1 MIDIDFNKVDLA
13 FPKVLTKK
21 LNALKKAITEVIDDG
36 NAKLD
41 ATYSSKKIMELV
53 AEFGFA
59 ISVVDALPTK
69 GKNNTIY
76 LIPVSEEVHE
86 YTLLYFTDG
95 NIIFY
100 GIETTPD
107 TDYKIGD
114 IIKPT
119 VENTDSGIANRYGVI
134 SSVGPDFCES
144 EEGEG
149 LIGVTGTIPWQK
161 DHYYEITDI
170 VDLKGAVTGNTLGK
184 AFIFNEYSGTPD
196 PSLVIECEKLPG
208 CFLYKQAPSKD
219 IKDEYIWVNSQWE
232 KIGSTRVD
240 MSQYYTKDE
249 TNTLLDKKADKVLPE
264 PLKFVATQANSSVG
278 IVNNGTGQAPNIEI
292 STDGG
297 VTWTT
302 WDYSTIPLN
311 SGGSVLM
318 RGMNPEG
325 FSKSNNQYSTFT
337 TTGSIGVYGN
347 IMSLIDYTQTV
358 DIIPCNYCFYSLF
371 IGCTSITKAPELPAT
386 TLTNNCYS
394 NMFKGCTSLT
404 TAPTLPATTL
414 ANQCYDGMFSG
425 CSSLVYPPELPATTL
440 SEDCYYCMFL
450 YCTSLVYP
458 PELPA
463 TTLANGCYYGMFRS
477 CKNLIIAPELNAT
490 SLADYCYWSMFIDC
504 TNLIKAPVLPATD
517 LVNYCYTNMFKG
529 CSNLH
534 YIKCLAGN
542 NITNN
547 TTDWVSG
554 VPSTGTFVKDPESSW
569 PSGISGIPSGWTVVN
584 HYDDVALENK
594 LTTKVES
601 SSITTIW
608 SGTQAQYDEITT
620 KSDNILYIIK

>member
-21 LNALKKAITEVIDDG
+21 LNALKKAIAEIIDDE

-59 ISVVDALPTK
+59 ISVVDTLPTK

-86 YTLLYFTDG
+86 YKILGFNDITLT
-95 NIIFY
+95 FY
-100 GIETTPD
+100 DIATTPNPE
-107 TDYKIGD
+107 YKIGD
-114 IIKPT
+114 IIKPNQ
-119 VENTDSGIANRYGVI
+119 ENSGFSQNCVVF
-134 SSVGPDFCES
+134 SSVDKENFIVD
-144 EEGEG
+144 GEFF
-149 LIGVTGTIPWQK
+149 GVTGNITWQK

-170 VDLKGAVTGNTLGK
+170 IEFKDRDGNISGK
-184 AFIFNEYSGTPD
+184 AFIFTEYSGTPG
-196 PSLVIECEKLPG
+196 SFIGCEKLPG

-240 MSQYYTKDE
+240 MSQYYTKNE
-249 TNTLLDKKADKVLPE
+249 TDTLLDKKVDKTLPE

-278 IVNNGTGQAPNIEI
+278 IVNTGTGQAPNIEI
-292 STDGG
+292 STDEG

-302 WDYSTIPLN
+302 WDYSTIPL
-311 SGGSVLM
+311 SSRGSVLM
-318 RGMNPEG
+318 RGMNKEG

-337 TTGSIGVYGN
+337 TTGSIEVYGN

-358 DIIPCNYCFYSLF
+358 DIIPCNFCFYSLF
-371 IGCTSITKAPELPAT
+371 NGCASITKAPSLPAT
-386 TLTNNCYS
+386 TLASNCYYY
-394 NMFKGCTSLT
+394 MFYGCTSLT
-404 TAPTLPATTL
+404 TA
-414 ANQCYDGMFSG
+414 
-425 CSSLVYPPELPATTL
+425 
-440 SEDCYYCMFL
+440 
-450 YCTSLVYP
+450 

-463 TTLANGCYYGMFRS
+463 TTLANNCYLGMFYGCTS
-477 CKNLIIAPELNAT
+477 LTTAPELPATKLSMSCYENMFYGCT
-490 SLADYCYWSMFIDC
+490 SL
-504 TNLIKAPVLPATD
+504 TTAPELPATT
-517 LVNYCYTNMFKG
+517 LAGYCYSQMFNG
-529 CSNLH
+529 CTSLN
-534 YIKCLAGN
+534 YIKCLA
-542 NITNN
+542 
-547 TTDWVSG
+547 TDISFPNCTYNWIYKVA
-554 VPSTGTFVKDPESSW
+554 STGTFIKDSTMTSW
-569 PSGISGIPSGWTVVN
+569 PTGSSGIPEGWTVVN

-594 LTTKVES
+594 LTSKVES

-608 SGTQAQYDEITT
+608 SGTQAEYDAITT

>member
-21 LNALKKAITEVIDDG
+21 LNALKKAIADVIDDE

-59 ISVVDALPTK
+59 ISVVDALPVK

-95 NIIFY
+95 NVIFY
-100 GIETTPD
+100 GIETTPN

-119 VENTDSGIANRYGVI
+119 VENIDSGIANRYGVI

-149 LIGVTGTIPWQK
+149 LIGVTGTITWQK

-170 VDLKGAVTGNTLGK
+170 VELKGAVTGNTLGK
-184 AFIFNEYSGTPD
+184 AFIFAEYSGTP
-196 PSLVIECEKLPG
+196 SSFIECEKLPG

-249 TNTLLDKKADKVLPE
+249 TDTLLDKKADKTLPE
-264 PLKFVATQANSSVG
+264 PLKFLAKQANSSVG
-278 IVNNGTGQAPNIEI
+278 IVNNGTSQAPNIEI
-292 STDGG
+292 STDEG

-302 WDYSTIPLN
+302 WDYSTISLN

-318 RGMNPEG
+318 RGINKKG
-325 FSKSNNQYSTFT
+325 VSKSNGQYSTFT
-337 TTGSIGVYGN
+337 TTGSIEVYGN

-358 DIIPCNYCFYSLF
+358 DTIPCSYCFYSLF
-371 IGCTSITKAPELPAT
+371 
-386 TLTNNCYS
+386 N
-394 NMFKGCTSLT
+394 GCTSLT
-404 TAPTLPATTL
+404 TAP
-414 ANQCYDGMFSG
+414 
-425 CSSLVYPPELPATTL
+425 ELPAASLTDSL
-440 SEDCYYCMFL
+440 S
-450 YCTSLVYP
+450 
-458 PELPA
+458 
-463 TTLANGCYYGMFRS
+463 
-477 CKNLIIAPELNAT
+477 
-490 SLADYCYWSMFIDC
+490 
-504 TNLIKAPVLPATD
+504 
-517 LVNYCYTNMFKG
+517 
-529 CSNLH
+529 
-534 YIKCLAGN
+534 
-542 NITNN
+542 
-547 TTDWVSG
+547 
-554 VPSTGTFVKDPESSW
+554 
-569 PSGISGIPSGWTVVN
+569 
-584 HYDDVALENK
+584 
-594 LTTKVES
+594 
-601 SSITTIW
+601 
-608 SGTQAQYDEITT
+608 
-620 KSDNILYIIK
+620 

>member
-21 LNALKKAITEVIDDG
+21 LNALKKAIAGVIDDE
-36 NAKLD
+36 NTKLD

-59 ISVVDALPTK
+59 ISVVDALPEK

-86 YTLLYFTDG
+86 YNLLIHNDG
-95 NIIFY
+95 SLTFY
-100 GIETTPD
+100 GIATTPN

-119 VENTDSGIANRYGVI
+119 VENIESGVANRYRVI

-149 LIGVTGTIPWQK
+149 LIGVTGSITWQK

-170 VDLKGAVTGNTLGK
+170 VELKGAVTGNTLGK
-184 AFIFNEYSGTPD
+184 AFIFSEYSGTPG
-196 PSLVIECEKLPG
+196 SFIECEKLPG

-249 TNTLLDKKADKVLPE
+249 TDTLLDKKADKTLPE
-264 PLKFVATQANSSVG
+264 PLKFLATQANSSVG
-278 IVNNGTGQAPNIEI
+278 IVNAGTGQAPNIEI
-292 STDGG
+292 STDEG

-325 FSKSNNQYSTFT
+325 FSKSNNKYMKFKTA
-337 TTGSIGVYGN
+337 GSIEVYGN

-358 DIIPCNYCFYSLF
+358 DIIPCDYCFYSLF
-371 IGCTSITKAPELPAT
+371 NGCTSITKAPELTATTLAPYCYNFMFYNCTSLTTAPALPAT
-386 TLTNNCYS
+386 TLADWCYS
-394 NMFKGCTSLT
+394 DMFYNCTSLTTAPALPATTLARSCYNDMFYGCTSLTKAPELPATTLAPACYNQMFQGCTSLT
-404 TAPTLPATTL
+404 TAP
-414 ANQCYDGMFSG
+414 
-425 CSSLVYPPELPATTL
+425 ELPATTL
-440 SEDCYYCMFL
+440 ENNCYW
-450 YCTSLVYP
+450 
-458 PELPA
+458 
-463 TTLANGCYYGMFRS
+463 GMFS
-477 CKNLIIAPELNAT
+477 GSTGIN
-490 SLADYCYWSMFIDC
+490 
-504 TNLIKAPVLPATD
+504 
-517 LVNYCYTNMFKG
+517 
-529 CSNLH
+529 
-534 YIKCLAGN
+534 YIKCLATSGIN
-542 NITNN
+542 TNN
-547 TTDWVSG
+547 STTNWVSS
-554 VPSTGTFVKDPESSW
+554 VASTGTFIKDSTMTSW
-569 PSGISGIPSGWTVVN
+569 PTGSNGIPEGWTVVN

-594 LTTKVES
+594 LTAKVES
-601 SSITTIW
+601 ETIKTIW
-608 SGTQAQYDEITT
+608 SGTQAEYDAITT

>member
-1 MIDIDFNKVDLA
+1 MIDINFNKVDLA

-21 LNALKKAITEVIDDG
+21 LNALKKAIAEIIDDG

-86 YTLLYFTDG
+86 YNLLIDNDG
-95 NIIFY
+95 SLTIYDIA
-100 GIETTPD
+100 TTPNPE
-107 TDYKIGD
+107 YKIGD

-119 VENTDSGIANRYGVI
+119 VENIESGVANRYGVI
-134 SSVGPDFCES
+134 SSVGPDFCEP
-144 EEGEG
+144 EEGDG
-149 LIGVTGTIPWQK
+149 LIGVTGTITWQK

-170 VDLKGAVTGNTLGK
+170 VELKGAVTGDTLGK
-184 AFIFNEYSGTPD
+184 AFIFAEYSGTP
-196 PSLVIECEKLPG
+196 SSFIECEKLPG

-249 TNTLLDKKADKVLPE
+249 TNTLLDKKADKALPE

-278 IVNNGTGQAPNIEI
+278 IVNTGTGQAPNIEI
-292 STDGG
+292 STDKG

-302 WDYSTIPLN
+302 WDYSTISLN

-318 RGMNPEG
+318 RGMNKEG
-325 FSKSNNQYSTFT
+325 FSKSNNQYSKFT
-337 TTGSIGVYGN
+337 TTGSIEVYGN

-358 DIIPCNYCFYSLF
+358 DIIPCNFCFYSLF
-371 IGCTSITKAPELPAT
+371 NGCASITKAPSLPAT
-386 TLTNNCYS
+386 TLASNCYYY
-394 NMFKGCTSLT
+394 MFYNCTSLT
-404 TAPTLPATTL
+404 TA
-414 ANQCYDGMFSG
+414 
-425 CSSLVYPPELPATTL
+425 
-440 SEDCYYCMFL
+440 
-450 YCTSLVYP
+450 

-463 TTLANGCYYGMFRS
+463 TTLANNCYLGMFYGCTS
-477 CKNLIIAPELNAT
+477 LTTAPELPAT
-490 SLADYCYWSMFIDC
+490 TLADYCYGCMFQNC
-504 TNLIKAPVLPATD
+504 TSLTTASELPVTELASYCYYYMFSGCSSLTIAPELPATV
-517 LVNYCYTNMFKG
+517 LASSCYRYMFQN
-529 CSNLH
+529 CTSLN
-534 YIKCLAGN
+534 YIKCLATSGIN
-542 NITNN
+542 TNN
-547 TTDWVSG
+547 STTNWVSG
-554 VPSTGTFVKDPESSW
+554 VASTGTFVKDPNANW
-569 PSGISGIPSGWTVVN
+569 PTGTSGIPEGWTVVN

-608 SGTQAQYDEITT
+608 SGTQAEYDAITT

>member
-21 LNALKKAITEVIDDG
+21 LNALKKAIAEIIDDE

-59 ISVVDALPTK
+59 ISVVDALPEK

-76 LIPVSEEVHE
+76 LIPVSEEIHE

-119 VENTDSGIANRYGVI
+119 VENTDSEIANRYGVI

-161 DHYYEITDI
+161 DHYYEITNI
-170 VDLKGAVTGNTLGK
+170 VELKGAVTGNTLGK
-184 AFIFNEYSGTPD
+184 AFIFNEYSGA
-196 PSLVIECEKLPG
+196 PSSFIACEKLPG

-249 TNTLLDKKADKVLPE
+249 TDTLLDKKADKTLPE
-264 PLKFVATQANSSVG
+264 PLKFIAKQANSSVG
-278 IVNNGTGQAPNIEI
+278 IVNTGTGQAPNIEI

-302 WDYSTIPLN
+302 WDYSTISLN

-318 RGMNPEG
+318 RGMNKEG
-325 FSKSNNQYSTFT
+325 FSKSNSQYNTFIT
-337 TTGSIGVYGN
+337 LGSIEVYGN

-358 DIIPCNYCFYSLF
+358 DIIPCDYCFYSLF

-404 TAPTLPATTL
+404 TAPKLPANKL
-414 ANQCYDGMFSG
+414 
-425 CSSLVYPPELPATTL
+425 SS
-440 SEDCYYCMFL
+440 DCYGSMFDG
-450 YCTSLVYP
+450 CTSLTTA

-463 TTLANGCYYGMFRS
+463 TTLAR
-477 CKNLIIAPELNAT
+477 
-490 SLADYCYWSMFIDC
+490 YCYS
-504 TNLIKAPVLPATD
+504 
-517 LVNYCYTNMFKG
+517 NMFKG
-529 CSNLH
+529 CTSLTTAPKLPATTLASDCYSSMFYGCTSLTTAPELPAKTLENNCYWGMFSGSTGIN
-534 YIKCLAGN
+534 YIKCLAVNGVN
-542 NITNN
+542 QNASTYN
-547 TTDWVSG
+547 WLASG
-554 VPSTGTFVKDPESSW
+554 AIGTFIKDSTMNSWPTGT
-569 PSGISGIPSGWTVVN
+569 SGIPEGWTVVN
-584 HYDDVALENK
+584 HYDDIALENK
-594 LTTKVES
+594 LASKVES

-608 SGTQAQYDEITT
+608 SGTQAQYDTITT

>member
-21 LNALKKAITEVIDDG
+21 LNALKKAIADVIDDE

-86 YTLLYFTDG
+86 YYFLINNDG
-95 NIIFY
+95 YLNFY
-100 GIETTPD
+100 GNTTSTPNPE
-107 TDYKIGD
+107 YKIGD

-119 VENTDSGIANRYGVI
+119 VENIESGVANRYGVI
-134 SSVGPDFCES
+134 SSVGPDFRES
-144 EEGEG
+144 EEGDG

-170 VDLKGAVTGNTLGK
+170 VELKGAVTGNTLGK
-184 AFIFNEYSGTPD
+184 AFIFNEYSGTLD
-196 PSLVIECEKLPG
+196 PSLVIGCEKLPG

-249 TNTLLDKKADKVLPE
+249 TDTLLDKKADKTLPE

-302 WDYSTIPLN
+302 WNYSTIQLN

-318 RGMNPEG
+318 RGMNKEG
-325 FSKSNNQYSTFT
+325 FSKSNSKCSKFT
-337 TTGSIGVYGN
+337 TAGSIEVYGN

-358 DIIPCNYCFYSLF
+358 DIIPCDYCFYSLF
-371 IGCTSITKAPELPAT
+371 NGCTSLTTAPELPAT
-386 TLTNNCYS
+386 TLTRGCYS
-394 NMFKGCTSLT
+394 NIFQGCTNLT
-404 TAPTLPATTL
+404 TA
-414 ANQCYDGMFSG
+414 
-425 CSSLVYPPELPATTL
+425 
-440 SEDCYYCMFL
+440 
-450 YCTSLVYP
+450 

-463 TTLANGCYYGMFRS
+463 TTLARS
-477 CKNLIIAPELNAT
+477 CYEVMFYGCSALTTAPALPAT
-490 SLADYCYWSMFIDC
+490 TLADYCYAQMFQNCTSLTTVPELPATTLAGGCYYSMFWGC
-504 TNLIKAPVLPATD
+504 TNL
-517 LVNYCYTNMFKG
+517 N
-529 CSNLH
+529 
-534 YIKCLAGN
+534 YIKCFATDISATN
-542 NITNN
+542 CTNN
-547 TTDWVSG
+547 WVSG
-554 VPSTGTFVKDPESSW
+554 IASTGTFIKDSTATSW
-569 PSGISGIPSGWTVVN
+569 PTGTSGIPEGWTGVN
-584 HYDDVALENK
+584 HYDDIALENK